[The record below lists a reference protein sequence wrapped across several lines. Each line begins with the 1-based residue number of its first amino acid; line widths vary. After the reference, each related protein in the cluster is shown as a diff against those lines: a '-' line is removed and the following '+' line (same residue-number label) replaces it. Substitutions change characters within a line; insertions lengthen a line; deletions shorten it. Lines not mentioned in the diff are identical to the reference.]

1 MQLKN
6 ILQSTKK
13 IVKNIS
19 NVCENI
25 CALKD
30 FREYKS
36 RIKAL
41 ENTIVYMKFQ
51 IKKLD
56 VENFDLKEFVENH
69 FEDTTD
75 LKRTC
80 VNIGDDLTI
89 VSIALSE
96 IVEIIENENS
106 DSFNDIFEDDENSL
120 SEGKKKK
127 VFH

>member
-13 IVKNIS
+13 IVKNAS
-19 NVCENI
+19 NVYESI
-25 CALKD
+25 CVLNDLAS
-30 FREYKS
+30 YKK
-36 RIKAL
+36 RIEDL
-41 ENTIVYMKFQ
+41 EKVIVYMKFQ
-51 IKKLD
+51 IKKLE
-56 VENFDLKEFVENH
+56 VENFDLKQFVENH
-69 FEDTTD
+69 FEDTAD

-96 IVEIIENENS
+96 IVEIIENGNNA
-106 DSFNDIFEDDENSL
+106 SFADAFEDDENDL
-120 SEGKKKK
+120 IKDKKKK

>member
-13 IVKNIS
+13 IVKNAS
-19 NVCENI
+19 NVYESI
-25 CALKD
+25 CVLNDLAL
-30 FREYKS
+30 YKK
-36 RIKAL
+36 RIEDL
-41 ENTIVYMKFQ
+41 EKVIVYMKFQ
-51 IKKLD
+51 IKKLE
-56 VENFDLKEFVENH
+56 VENFDLEEFVENH

-89 VSIALSE
+89 VSMALSE
-96 IVEIIENENS
+96 IVEIIENESS
-106 DSFNDIFEDDENSL
+106 DRLSDIFEEDENDL
-120 SEGKKKK
+120 VKDKKKK

>member
-13 IVKNIS
+13 IVKNAS
-19 NVCENI
+19 NVYESI
-25 CALKD
+25 CVLNDLAL
-30 FREYKS
+30 YKK
-36 RIKAL
+36 RIEDL
-41 ENTIVYMKFQ
+41 EKVIVYMKFQ
-51 IKKLD
+51 IKKLE

-89 VSIALSE
+89 VSMALSE
-96 IVEIIENENS
+96 IVEIIENESS
-106 DSFNDIFEDDENSL
+106 DRLSDIFEDDENSL